1 MDKSPKY
8 AVRIDNIYFLDR
20 IGASLRWAT
29 EDIAREELP
38 ADIKH
43 LLNRLDRLEARARAK
58 GRHPADESAS

>member
-1 MDKSPKY
+1 MDKAKY
-8 AVRIDNIYFLDR
+8 VVRVDNIYFLNR

-43 LLNRLDRLEARARAK
+43 LLSRLDRLEARARAK
-58 GRHPADESAS
+58 GRDPGDESSH

>member
-1 MDKSPKY
+1 MDKSKY
-8 AVRIDNIYFLDR
+8 AVRVDNIYFLNR
-20 IGASLRWAT
+20 IGASLRWET

-58 GRHPADESAS
+58 GRHPGDNTSE

>member
-1 MDKSPKY
+1 MDKSKY
-8 AVRIDNIYFLDR
+8 AVRVDNIYFLNR

-43 LLNRLDRLEARARAK
+43 LLNRVHLFETRARAK
-58 GRHPADESAS
+58 CRNPADESSH

>member
-1 MDKSPKY
+1 MDKSKY
-8 AVRIDNIYFLDR
+8 VVRVDNIYFLNR

-43 LLNRLDRLEARARAK
+43 LLNKLDRLEARARAK
-58 GRHPADESAS
+58 GRNPADKSSH